1 MAVDDD
7 PIRFCDDDG
16 AEINPDLIAKPS
28 LCASCAK
35 DEDPSE

>member
-1 MAVDDD
+1 MDDK

-16 AEINPDLIAKPS
+16 TEIHPDIIAKPS

-35 DEDPSE
+35 DDV